1 MPTTTV
7 TVASTSGL
15 HARPAAAFTR
25 AAATSGAT
33 VTLSTAAGNNANG
46 ASLLS
51 ILALGINHN
60 DQVTLSVTGTDEDR
74 ILTELAQLLGS
85 DLDA

>member
-33 VTLSTAAGNNANG
+33 VTLSTAAGNSANG

-74 ILTELAQLLGS
+74 ILTELAQLIGS